1 MNNKL
6 NDKAERY
13 WDLDD
18 HYNVQPHKVGKP
30 INNRMATLKRIN
42 DQLNRYRNAGVLK

>member
-1 MNNKL
+1 MTNKL
-6 NDKAERY
+6 NDKAKRY